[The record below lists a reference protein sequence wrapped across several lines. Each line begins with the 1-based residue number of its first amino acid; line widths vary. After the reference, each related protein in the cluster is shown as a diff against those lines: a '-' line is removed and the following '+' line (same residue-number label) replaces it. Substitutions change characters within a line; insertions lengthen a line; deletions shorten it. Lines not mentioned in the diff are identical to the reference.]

1 MSLWNKFSGC
11 PCIDNAIPLPPVIP
25 PSSSLLLTDLHAG
38 SKLRQRQLH
47 LQLTNPISS
56 LCLSLFLAEIRGVAG
71 EPNYKSVNLTWEV
84 EFVTSAHDTDTQQ
97 NANGVGDAPA
107 APASPASASAAA
119 AADGVTNMNTVNAQ
133 LEPPKAFQ
141 IFYCE
146 MQNYGP
152 QRCRVKLV
160 NGTAAQLPEAE
171 EEFE

>member
-1 MSLWNKFSGC
+1 MQAASFDSAS
-11 PCIDNAIPLPPVIP
+11 CICSWLTPFRFVCLPLPPR
-25 PSSSLLLTDLHAG
+25 S
-38 SKLRQRQLH
+38 
-47 LQLTNPISS
+47 
-56 LCLSLFLAEIRGVAG
+56 AEIRGVAG

-107 APASPASASAAA
+107 APAAP

-160 NGTAAQLPEAE
+160 NGTAAQLPEQQQQQRKAE
-171 EEFE
+171 EEGEEFE